1 MAFNSHIF
9 PLQFTSLLLAFGL
22 SLNLNAKEIPTQV
35 KVFEEGTYTPKRPRL
50 HYGYLDSGWVQI
62 VDVDTRD
69 STAAEMSL
77 TIKGIEVGT
86 VTDSSI
92 FIYIAL
98 KKPQWIMLD
107 RGTQYEWLPLKCVV
121 FEDSAVVEFS
131 PFAKLEPAYIGGFT
145 NKSMAHRKEVRSFA
159 PKKRRI
165 SKRRTKRRS
174 VTREI

>member
-1 MAFNSHIF
+1 MVFNSHIF
-9 PLQFTSLLLAFGL
+9 SFQFISLFLAL
-22 SLNLNAKEIPTQV
+22 SLGLNLNAKEIPTQV
-35 KVFEEGTYTPKRPRL
+35 KALEEGTSTPKRPRI
-50 HYGYLDSGWVQI
+50 HYGYLDSGWVEI

-69 STAAEMSL
+69 STADKISL

-92 FIYIAL
+92 FIYVAL

-107 RGTQYEWLPLKCVV
+107 RGTQYQWLPLKCVV

-145 NKSMAHRKEVRSFA
+145 NKSLAHRKEVRSFA
-159 PKKRRI
+159 PSKRRI

-174 VTREI
+174 VTRET